1 MKAVIYARVSTSM
14 QAERETPILG
24 QIEECKQFAASQNWT
39 VVGIYK
45 DEGFT
50 GRNAKRPGFQDLIR
64 DAGRKK
70 FDKVIVWKG
79 SRIARDVYLR
89 LWFEREMQNHG
100 VDVYCAAEPRFEGPE
115 EEIITPMMAGFDAY
129 LSRLIGQGVKRGLTY
144 IASQGYSTGGRPPR
158 GYLAVREVAGIKRN
172 GEPRFLV
179 KWEPDPLWRD
189 RVVKAF
195 RMVAEGRSNDAII
208 EETGIVRNKS
218 SLCTLFRNPTYIGER
233 VFNVHRKEKG
243 KVRKYSLDDPQVIRV
258 PEAHEAIIPLDL
270 WNDAQ
275 MIMEKRRPQPGRIKT
290 TRQCYPLSDL
300 LWCANH
306 DCGITGSSSGNRKYY
321 MCEAY
326 RREGKSSGCKL
337 LKKEPLE
344 AFIIDVIKDEI
355 YSPERIRRGL
365 ASLKKTLTADNRLA
379 NKHARRIKAEIKKQ
393 QAGIDRLYQ
402 AVADGHIDG
411 EDAAD
416 FINRKKRELAQT
428 KEALEEEEKPMP
440 NPFEKVTIDD
450 DFISSLRKS
459 IFDKLSNTDDPIYTR
474 AFLSSLIKKI
484 KLSGNH
490 ATIHLKTREL
500 NDELPDSCLLM
511 VAGVGFEPT
520 TSGL

>member
-1 MKAVIYARVSTSM
+1 MKAVIYARVSTNM

-24 QIEECKQFAASQNWT
+24 QIEECKQFAASQNWE
-39 VVGIYK
+39 VVGVYK

-50 GRNAKRPGFQDLIR
+50 GRNAKRPGFQDLIQ

-89 LWFEREMQNHG
+89 LWFEREMQNLG

-158 GYLAVREVAGIKRN
+158 GYVDHREVVGIKKN

-179 KWEPDPLWRD
+179 RWEPDPLWRD

-195 RMVAEGRSNDAII
+195 RMVAEGRSNAAII
-208 EETGIVRNKS
+208 EETGIVSNKS

-270 WNDAQ
+270 WNDVQ
-275 MIMEKRRPQPGRIKT
+275 VIMEKRRPQAGRIKT
-290 TRQCYPLSDL
+290 TRHCYPLSDI
-300 LWCANH
+300 LWCTNH
-306 DCGITGSSSGNRKYY
+306 DCGVTGFSSGGRKYY

-326 RREGKSSGCKL
+326 RREGKASGCKL

-355 YSPERIRRGL
+355 YSPARIKRGL
-365 ASLKKTLTADNRLA
+365 AALKKTLSADQKLA
-379 NKHARRIKAEIKKQ
+379 NKHTRRIKADIKKQ

-402 AVADGHIDG
+402 AVADGHIG
-411 EDAAD
+411 GQDATD
-416 FINRKKRELAQT
+416 FIDKKKRELAQL
-428 KEALEEEEKPMP
+428 EQALEEEEKPMP

-450 DFISSLRKS
+450 EFIVSLRKS

-474 AFLSSLIKKI
+474 AFLSSLIQKI
-484 KLSGNH
+484 KLSGPRV
-490 ATIHLKTREL
+490 TIHLKTREL
-500 NDELPDSCLLM
+500 KDELPDSCLLM